1 MSQRILGG
9 LVLACAIS
17 ACSGRSPYWETTVGT
32 AGITQ
37 GLANGVALVDNPAHR
52 VVMLT
57 ASADQELATHSFP
70 IGHNVVSAVASVDGN
85 QLLVLS
91 TGDSPRRTNNDEYPS
106 LTVIDA
112 STFEFPPPARYTMKA
127 PLPSLAVDPLGEW
140 AVAYAGAGTPA
151 SFVQNANELVFFN
164 LKAPG
169 SIPIPRTIRSYGGT
183 PQRLTFTP
191 PLNLPKGQGRLL
203 IIETDIDVTLLEL
216 GNDAPE
222 VTIPLT
228 SNPNGQ
234 PVTPAGVVVDGIDPN
249 DPTLPARIA
258 LRAAGNRNVFVFTLG
273 ASDTNDFTPSINL
286 TDVGG
291 VPTDIAFVHVDQG
304 ALRVAALVPSISSA
318 VLLDPVTT
326 ITTQVAL
333 SAAYSKLSLITTDL
347 DSTTGTDVAML
358 WGAGNGAGAGVAFWT
373 LGNTVGQPYFSV
385 EALSIT
391 RPIQTVDDIARNR
404 ALKVLETADAS
415 GFLVLDLHSRT
426 ASPLQT
432 TSRATLEIAPDGLRL
447 WAFARGGTDLASI
460 DFASL
465 TPVSVPTDAPI
476 DAVYDVARS
485 DGGRSLIAIHKQGTV
500 GATVFDAL
508 KPDAATSRRVPA
520 LLLEGP

>member
-1 MSQRILGG
+1 VSAPRILR
-9 LVLACAIS
+9 LALACAIG
-17 ACSGRSPYWETTVGT
+17 ACGGRAPYWDNPVGT

-37 GLANGVALVDNPAHR
+37 GLAKGVALVDDADHR

-57 ASADQELATHSFP
+57 AVPDQELKTRSFP
-70 IGHNVVSAVASVDGN
+70 IGHHVVSAVASPKGD

-91 TGDSPRRTNNDEYPS
+91 AGDSPRRTKNDEYPS

-112 STFEFPPPARYTMKA
+112 SSFEPSLLARYTMSG
-127 PLPSLAVDPLGEW
+127 PLASWAVDPLGEW
-140 AVAYAGAGTPA
+140 AVAYAGSGTPA
-151 SFVQNANELVFFN
+151 SFVQNANELVIFD
-164 LKAPG
+164 LKTPG
-169 SIPIPRTIRSYGGT
+169 STPVSRPIRSYGGT

-191 PLNLPKGQGRLL
+191 SLNLPKGPGRLL
-203 IIETDIDVTLLEL
+203 IVETDIDVTLLEL
-216 GNDAPE
+216 DNNNAPE

-228 SNPNGQ
+228 SDPSGQ
-234 PVTPAGVVVDGIDPN
+234 TVTPAGVVVEDS
-249 DPTLPARIA
+249 DPTNPTPPRIA
-258 LRAAGNRNVFVFTLG
+258 LRAVGNRNVFVFTLG
-273 ASDTNDFTPSINL
+273 PSDTNDFAPSINL

-304 ALRVAALVPSISSA
+304 ALRVAALVPAISSA
-318 VLLDPVTT
+318 VLIDPVTT

-333 SAAYSKLSLITTDL
+333 PAAYSKLSLITSDL
-347 DSTTGTDVAML
+347 GSTTGTDVAML
-358 WGAGNGAGAGVAFWT
+358 WGAGDRTGAGVAFWT
-373 LGNTVGQPYFSV
+373 LGNAVGQPYFSV
-385 EALSIT
+385 EALSIS
-391 RPIQTVDDIARNR
+391 RPIQTVDDIALNR

-432 TSRATLEIAPDGLRL
+432 ASKATLEIAPDGLRV
-447 WAFARGGTDLASI
+447 WAFEQGGTRLSSI

-465 TPVSVPTDAPI
+465 TPVQALTDSPI
-476 DAVYDVARS
+476 DAVYDVARG

-508 KPDAATSRRVPA
+508 KPDPATSRRVPA